1 MVMARYAKE
10 RMPAMLQIN
19 TATYP
24 QLAEPA
30 KIGLSVTDESAEA
43 TLGRDDRGQEN
54 PHKICWG

>member
-1 MVMARYAKE
+1 
-10 RMPAMLQIN
+10 MPAMLQIN

-30 KIGLSVTDESAEA
+30 KIGLSITDESAEA

-54 PHKICWG
+54 PHKVRWG